1 MAKEKVKRL
10 NGVLASVFAHSGHIT
25 KADAKEISG
34 LPDDEFEE
42 TYNRA
47 SDIVEKVMQHEGRK
61 MDKFME
67 HFSQE
72 IDHWLGDYGG
82 KIFN

>member
-1 MAKEKVKRL
+1 MAKEKVRQL
-10 NGVLASVFAHSGHIT
+10 NGVLASVFAHTGYIS
-25 KADAKEISG
+25 KAEAKEISG
-34 LPDDEFEE
+34 LQDHEFEE

-47 SDIVEKVMQHEGRK
+47 SDIVEKVMEYEGKK

-67 HFSQE
+67 NFSEE
-72 IDHWLGDYGG
+72 IDHWLADYGG

>member
-10 NGVLASVFAHSGHIT
+10 NGVLASVFAHTGHISR
-25 KADAKEISG
+25 ADAQEISG
-34 LPDDEFEE
+34 LNDHEFEE

-47 SDIVEKVMQHEGRK
+47 SDIVEKVMKHEGRK
-61 MDKFME
+61 MDGFME
-67 HFSQE
+67 HFAEE
-72 IDHWLGDYGG
+72 IDHWLADYGG